1 MSEIA
6 DLMNEQIRTLVPYLT
21 VRDGYEG
28 PLDILL
34 DANES
39 WLGGTDGVNRYPD
52 PQCVELRKEI
62 ERVIGLPWKMTAIT
76 NGSDEAIDLI
86 IRIFCRPGIDS
97 VMVSDPTFGEYG
109 IFASL
114 NSVRTINVPQRADYM
129 LDVER
134 MLAEIDEKR
143 PKLVFICSPN
153 NPTGILYPEDDIL
166 RIAEHNKGITVIDE
180 AYIDFTGT
188 EGLWKRIMENPRIIV
203 FRTMSKAW
211 ALAGARVGIIV
222 GCEEVIEAV
231 MKAKAPYNVSRLSQ
245 DAAMEMLRRQDE
257 VRELVSEAVSER
269 ERMAAFLKTL
279 PYVTEVFPSVTNFL
293 LFRTPEAGKLYEH
306 LLANRI
312 IVRSYA
318 DDPILTGCLR
328 FSVSSRS
335 DNDKVME
342 VLSGFRI

>member
-6 DLMNEQIRTLVPYLT
+6 ELMNDQIRTLVPYLT
-21 VRDGYEG
+21 VRDEYEG

-39 WLGGTDGVNRYPD
+39 WLGGNEGVNRYPD
-52 PQCVELRKEI
+52 PQCVGLRKEI
-62 ERVIGLPWKMTAIT
+62 EKVMGLPWQMTAIT

-86 IRIFCRPGIDS
+86 IRIFCRPGKDS
-97 VMVSDPTFGEYG
+97 IMVSDPTFGEYG

-114 NSVRTINVPQRADYM
+114 NDVRTIDVPQRADYM
-129 LDVER
+129 LDTDR
-134 MLAEIDEKR
+134 MIARIDEEK
-143 PKLVFICSPN
+143 PKIVFICSPN
-153 NPTGILYPEDDIL
+153 NPTGIVYPEEDIL
-166 RIAEHNKGITVIDE
+166 RIAEHNKGITIIDE
-180 AYIDFTGT
+180 AYIDFTGK
-188 EGLWKRIMENPRIIV
+188 EGLWRRIKENPRIIV

-245 DAAMEMLRRQDE
+245 DAALDMLRRKDE
-257 VRELVSEAVSER
+257 IQALIREAVTER
-269 ERMAAFLKTL
+269 ERFSAFLKAL
-279 PYVTEVFPSVTNFL
+279 PYVTEVFPSQTNFL

-318 DDPILTGCLR
+318 DDPVLRGCLR
-328 FSVSSRS
+328 FSVSCREE
-335 DNDKVME
+335 NDRVME
-342 VLSGFRI
+342 VLGGFRI